1 MASLFL
7 WIQHPEP
14 KGPRRATSAIFSIDP
29 GHAPM
34 WRRTV
39 FFAIAFLIAIAAL
52 PPSIPAP
59 GAPPEATQKVYERL
73 QFEFEPGWKV
83 GSEAG
88 PPSYPG
94 SLTEFIHEGDD
105 INNWKQLL
113 TIENFTHSPS
123 GPSPEDTLNGLKSI
137 QERECPGVTNWNVVA
152 KDANSILYEWRAKPC
167 LGWPD
172 QDEVARIIDGKY
184 NQFIIRYTVKEY
196 QMPPEERMKWIGRFL
211 RAKIN
216 TSSQR

>member
-1 MASLFL
+1 
-7 WIQHPEP
+7 
-14 KGPRRATSAIFSIDP
+14 
-29 GHAPM
+29 M
-34 WRRTV
+34 WRQTA
-39 FFAIAFLIAIAAL
+39 FFIITLLIASAEL
-52 PPSIPAP
+52 PPGMAVF
-59 GAPPEATQKVYERL
+59 GAPPQTSQKVYERL
-73 QFEFEPGWKV
+73 QLEFETGWKV

-113 TIENFTHSPS
+113 TIENFTHSS
-123 GPSPEDTLNGLKSI
+123 GGSSPEDALNRLKSI

-196 QMPPEERMKWIGRFL
+196 QMPPEERMK
-211 RAKIN
+211 
-216 TSSQR
+216 